1 MSSKM
6 FTKDIDSSLAIELE
20 VFNLLITCST
30 KIRNF
35 AMSFVFL
42 ISYGI
47 ICNCPRFSGG
57 I

>member
-35 AMSFVFL
+35 AMLFVFL

-47 ICNCPRFSGG
+47 ICNCPRFPGG